1 MIKYFED
8 FKDKLRHWERE
19 YNNFPMRPL
28 GWLSP
33 KEKYLEYIQ
42 G

>member
-1 MIKYFED
+1 LRNRAKY
-8 FKDKLRHWERE
+8 WIRE

-33 KEKYLEYIQ
+33 KEKIEEYMKSVKAV
-42 G
+42 

>member
-1 MIKYFED
+1 VNRAKYWIK
-8 FKDKLRHWERE
+8 E
-19 YNNFPMRPL
+19 YNNFLMRPL

-33 KEKYLEYIQ
+33 KEKYLEYIK